1 MAEEAHP
8 AAVEEVAAATASNR
22 MRTRNQLIFIKRQR
36 NLFAFS
42 LSFFSKTV
50 YNTFISKCSEE
61 LIMNRILIV
70 EDDKDISRELKELLE
85 NSGYEAEVLSN
96 FKNACDSII
105 AAEPDLVLLDIN
117 IPYMN
122 GEMLLQ
128 QLRSKSDVPVIM
140 VTSRDSEA
148 DEVLSMSYGAD
159 DYITKPYNPTI
170 LLLRINAVFKRIGA
184 KSDNTTA
191 YRGMEILPHKGVIKY
206 KDEEI
211 TLTKNEMTIFMY
223 LLSHREHIVSRDEL
237 MTELWNNEEYLND
250 NALTVNISRLRGRF
264 KDIGMEDV
272 IETRKGQGYILV

>member
-1 MAEEAHP
+1 MARKILVVDDEKLIVKGIRFSLLQDGMEVDCAYDGEEAL
-8 AAVEEVAAATASNR
+8 T
-22 MRTRNQLIFIKRQR
+22 
-36 NLFAFS
+36 FAREQQF
-42 LSFFSKTV
+42 
-50 YNTFISKCSEE
+50 
-61 LIMNRILIV
+61 
-70 EDDKDISRELKELLE
+70 DI
-85 NSGYEAEVLSN
+85 
-96 FKNACDSII
+96 I
-105 AAEPDLVLLDIN
+105 LLDI
-117 IPYMN
+117 
-122 GEMLLQ
+122 MLPGDDGYTILE
-128 QLRSKSDVPVIM
+128 QLKSMPSVKDVPVIM

-170 LLLRINAVFKRIGA
+170 LLLRINAVFKRLGA

-206 KDEEI
+206 KDDEI
-211 TLTKNEMTIFMY
+211 ILTKNEMTIFMY

-264 KDIGMEDV
+264 KDIGLEDV